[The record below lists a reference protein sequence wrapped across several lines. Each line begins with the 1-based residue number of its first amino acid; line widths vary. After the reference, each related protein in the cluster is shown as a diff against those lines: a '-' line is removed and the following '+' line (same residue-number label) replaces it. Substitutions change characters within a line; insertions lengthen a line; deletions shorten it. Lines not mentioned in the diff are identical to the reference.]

1 MKTLSFPVEN
11 ESDGQEIAVE
21 SSINY
26 LKMIVDKKNNL
37 KYFHDKTSIVICKM
51 YRYSFYHPFC
61 LQHKIFDTYRP

>member
-26 LKMIVDKKNNL
+26 LKMIVDKKENNFL
-37 KYFHDKTSIVICKM
+37 PNQTGNEELTLDLDSKETLGTTSIGGRV
-51 YRYSFYHPFC
+51 
-61 LQHKIFDTYRP
+61 